1 MKFSHEQLKELE
13 ELSSIFCSICDIA
26 MKLEVDEGL
35 LRRTIR
41 NRKSEISIFYNRGK
55 LETQIKLRKQI
66 KLFAEKGSPQAQ
78 QLMSELYE
86 KQIGNE

>member
-1 MKFSHEQLKELE
+1 MEFSKEQLRQVE
-13 ELSSIFCSICDIA
+13 ELSSIFCSICEIA
-26 MKLEVDEGL
+26 MKLDVDEKL

-41 NRKSEISIFYNRGK
+41 NRNSEISIFYNMGK
-55 LETQIKLRKQI
+55 LDTQINLRKQI

-78 QLMSELYE
+78 QFMSELYE